1 MYANVCA
8 IPECPDAFD
17 RARSCYSM
25 KMMTRQ
31 NLSSL
36 STAQAYD
43 RSAASS
49 CCGQICTPLDSIRLT
64 KAEAARHPS
73 AAAAPKTALPLEHTE
88 DVVRVHPPW
97 HPTAATAIQFV
108 NVRTLVVALLFLW
121 IG

>member
-25 KMMTRQ
+25 KMMTSQ

-36 STAQAYD
+36 LLLKHTTD
-43 RSAASS
+43 RQPAAAAARFAH
-49 CCGQICTPLDSIRLT
+49 PLDSIRLT